1 MNVTFST
8 ALSILLKLCLTMF
21 MSLQLDYKL
30 LECKVAILFNSTY
43 ILGPGSASESS
54 ETFFLN
60 TLLDAHS
67 THSLCCVSS
76 TNLTYFNKS
85 NEDNR

>member
-1 MNVTFST
+1 
-8 ALSILLKLCLTMF
+8 MF

-43 ILGPGSASESS
+43 NSGSASESS
-54 ETFFLN
+54 EKIFLN

-67 THSLCCVSS
+67 RLIPCCVSS

-85 NEDNR
+85 NEDNG